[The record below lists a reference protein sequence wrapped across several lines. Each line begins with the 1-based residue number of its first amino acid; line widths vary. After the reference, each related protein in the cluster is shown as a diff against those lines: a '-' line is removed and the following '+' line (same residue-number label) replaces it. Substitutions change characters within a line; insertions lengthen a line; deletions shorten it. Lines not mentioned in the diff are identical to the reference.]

1 MIYTL
6 TFNPS
11 IDYYVTLP
19 KFEVHGL
26 NRVVNEEMMAAG
38 KGINVAKILHAL
50 NVPVCVMGFIAGYN
64 GRIIVEELGKLG
76 IYADMIVAAKGN
88 TRINVKV
95 RDDGETE
102 INGRG
107 PVIDDELFALLMAKI
122 AKLNADD
129 VMIISGS
136 LGNGM
141 KSKQLVEICQ
151 CLQEKGCMFVLDI
164 ADEGLKDV
172 LKYQPFL
179 IKPNKDELEAFFQ
192 CTIDDED
199 LEGYAKRLQQAGA
212 QNILISLGSKG
223 AYLLDRDGRSYRCKA
238 LEGQVISTVGAGDS
252 MVAGFLY
259 RYWQTQDHYDSLCWG
274 VACGCATSFAPYL
287 ADKEQI
293 HQAYALLYKLYHHH
307 KRYFFFDIDGTLT
320 NDATKQ
326 VVPSALKALKKLKDA
341 GHFVAIATG
350 RAHYKARM
358 MMETVGLHDMVCSGG
373 MCLVKDDQIIQ
384 NIPLDHEKA
393 LAIIELAESLGYGVL
408 LIVDDSI
415 DVHAKNDLFVR
426 QVGPRQEPTNYIFD
440 ENMDYQQFE
449 NIYKIYVAIDETEEE
464 SLIAQTSLGHLR
476 FVKDYLMFQHDA
488 KDEGII
494 MMMDKLQADRHDV
507 VVFGD
512 DYNDLVMFKAEWT
525 SIAMGNACEAL
536 KLKATYVAAK
546 NIEDGIYRTCE
557 KFGWFEAV

>member
-19 KFEVHGL
+19 ELKLYGL
-26 NRVVNEEMMAAG
+26 NRAVNEEMMAAG
-38 KGINVAKILHAL
+38 KGINVAKILHVL
-50 NVPVCVMGFIAGYN
+50 NVPVCAMGFIAGYS
-64 GRIIVEELGKLG
+64 GMMIVEELGKLG
-76 IYADMIVAAKGN
+76 IDTDMVVASKGN

-95 RDDGETE
+95 KDNGETE
-102 INGRG
+102 INGCG
-107 PVIDDELFALLMAKI
+107 PKIDDELFALLMAKI

-129 VMIISGS
+129 IMIISGS

-141 KSKQLVEICQ
+141 KSKQLAEICQ
-151 CLQEKGCMFVLDI
+151 CLQKKGCMFVLDT
-164 ADEGLKDV
+164 AKEGLQDA

-192 CTIDDED
+192 CKIDDED
-199 LEGYAKRLQQAGA
+199 IDRYAKRLQQAGA
-212 QNILISLGSKG
+212 QNVLVSLGEKG
-223 AYLLDRDGRSYRCKA
+223 AYLLGHNGKSYYCKA
-238 LEGQVISTVGAGDS
+238 LEGHALSTVGAGDS
-252 MVAGFLY
+252 MVAGFMYCYL
-259 RYWQTQDHYDSLCWG
+259 QTQDHYEALCWG
-274 VACGCATSFAPYL
+274 IACGCATSFAPYL
-287 ADKEQI
+287 ADKKQI
-293 HQAYALLYKLYHHH
+293 DQAYALLYKLYHHH

-320 NDATKQ
+320 DNLTKQ
-326 VVPSALKALKKLKDA
+326 VVPSALKALKKLQEA

-384 NIPLDHEKA
+384 NLPLDHEKA
-393 LAIIELAESLGYGVL
+393 MAIIEQAESLGYGIL

-415 DVHAKNDLFVR
+415 GVYAKNDLFVR
-426 QVGPRQEPTNYIFD
+426 QVGPRQELTNYIFD
-440 ENMDYQQFE
+440 ENMDYHQFK
-449 NIYKIYVAIDETEEE
+449 NIYKIYVAINEAEQE

-476 FVKDYLMFQHDA
+476 FVKEYLMFQHDA

-494 MMMDKLQADRHDV
+494 MMMEALQADQHDV

-512 DYNDLVMFKAEWT
+512 DYNDLVMFKDEWT

-536 KLKATYVAAK
+536 KAKATFVAAK

-557 KFGWFEAV
+557 KFGWFESV

>member
-19 KFEVHGL
+19 ELKLHGL
-26 NRVVNEEMMAAG
+26 NRAVNEEMMAAG
-38 KGINVAKILHAL
+38 KGINVAKILHVL
-50 NVPVCVMGFIAGYN
+50 NVPVCAMGFIAGYS
-64 GRIIVEELGKLG
+64 GMMIVEELGKLG
-76 IYADMIVAAKGN
+76 IDTDMIVASKGN

-95 RDDGETE
+95 KDNGETE
-102 INGRG
+102 INGCG
-107 PVIDDELFALLMAKI
+107 PKIDDELFALLMAKI

-129 VMIISGS
+129 IMIISGS

-141 KSKQLVEICQ
+141 KSKQLAEICQ
-151 CLQEKGCMFVLDI
+151 CLQKKGCMFVLDT
-164 ADEGLKDV
+164 AKEGLQDA

-192 CTIDDED
+192 CKIDDED
-199 LEGYAKRLQQAGA
+199 IDRYAKRLQQAGA
-212 QNILISLGSKG
+212 QNVLVSLGEKG
-223 AYLLDRDGRSYRCKA
+223 AYLLAHNGKSYYCKA
-238 LEGQVISTVGAGDS
+238 LEGHVLSTVGAGDS
-252 MVAGFLY
+252 MVAGFMYCYL
-259 RYWQTQDHYDSLCWG
+259 QTQDHYEALCWG
-274 VACGCATSFAPYL
+274 IACGCATSFAPYL
-287 ADKEQI
+287 ADKKQI
-293 HQAYALLYKLYHHH
+293 DQAYALLYKLYHHH

-320 NDATKQ
+320 DNLTKQ
-326 VVPSALKALKKLKDA
+326 VVPSALKALKKLQEA

-384 NIPLDHEKA
+384 NLPLDHEKA
-393 LAIIELAESLGYGVL
+393 MAIIEQAESLGYGIL

-415 DVHAKNDLFVR
+415 DVYAKNDLFVR
-426 QVGPRQEPTNYIFD
+426 QVGPRQELTNYIFD
-440 ENMDYQQFE
+440 ENMDYHQFK
-449 NIYKIYVAIDETEEE
+449 NIYKIYVAINEAEQE

-476 FVKDYLMFQHDA
+476 FVKEYLMFQHDA

-494 MMMDKLQADRHDV
+494 MMMEALQADQHDV

-512 DYNDLVMFKAEWT
+512 DYNDLVMFKDEWT

-536 KLKATYVAAK
+536 KAKATFVAAK
-546 NIEDGIYRTCE
+546 NIEDGIYRACE
-557 KFGWFEAV
+557 KFGWFESV